1 MSEEEARRLLAESRA
16 KIDSC
21 DRKLVDLLNDR
32 TRMVE
37 DIGRAKKVLAMEV
50 LEPRREE
57 NVYRN
62 VQLHN
67 RGPIPQDALRRI
79 FEQLITEMRALQGM
93 QPPDKWPGK

>member
-1 MSEEEARRLLAESRA
+1 MTQEEAQRLLAESRA

-37 DIGRAKKVLAMEV
+37 DIGRAKKTLAMEV

-57 NVYRN
+57 SVYRN
-62 VQLHN
+62 VLLHN
-67 RGPIPQDALRRI
+67 RGPIPDEALQRI
-79 FEQLITEMRALQGM
+79 FEQIIEEMRALQGL
-93 QPPDKWPGK
+93 QPPRPK